1 LKDISFKVAENELL
15 AVVGPVGAGKS
26 SLLLT
31 LLKEIPY
38 ITGDIEI
45 NGEVFYVSQEAWIFP
60 SSIKQ
65 NILFGKEYDKE
76 RFNAVIKACNLKQV
90 DYYLEVKL
98 YLILFVT
105 FNNKRTSN
113 RFQMAKTQ
121 LLVIKVSI

>member
-1 LKDISFKVAENELL
+1 MKDISFKVAENELL

-45 NGEVFYVSQEAWIFP
+45 NGKVFYVSQEAWIFP

-98 YLILFVT
+98 YLL
-105 FNNKRTSN
+105 
-113 RFQMAKTQ
+113 
-121 LLVIKVSI
+121 